1 MQKPTILEDFI
12 FHGFP
17 CATLIPALYFSLL
30 HSLAPS
36 LQRQSGGDRSIDSED
51 NQMAISGSLSMTR
64 RCFFAEAGLAV
75 AVPVGWQALADGRT
89 DLKSVPQVPSQTG
102 GGCEIGL
109 LSPIPH
115 NLPEDALLSDG
126 NAKTYLLVFHT
137 GQEVMDGLLA
147 FARKHDLVAGHLT
160 GIGAI
165 SHAVIGY
172 FDPRKKAYLR
182 TQEKEQAEVLS
193 LTGNLALYNK
203 EPFFHVHVAL
213 GLRDGS
219 ARGGHLFA
227 ATVRPTVE
235 LALTASPRPVQRKI
249 DPETGLPLLAPPH

>member
-1 MQKPTILEDFI
+1 
-12 FHGFP
+12 
-17 CATLIPALYFSLL
+17 
-30 HSLAPS
+30 
-36 LQRQSGGDRSIDSED
+36 
-51 NQMAISGSLSMTR
+51 MAISGKLSTR

-75 AVPVGWQALADGRT
+75 AAPVGWQALGDSLDQRASSPPRQGP
-89 DLKSVPQVPSQTG
+89 KS
-102 GGCEIGL
+102 EIAREV
-109 LSPIPH
+109 
-115 NLPEDALLSDG
+115 NLPEAALLNDG
-126 NAKTYLLVFHT
+126 EAKTYLLVFHT
-137 GQEVMDGLLA
+137 GQEVVDGLLA
-147 FARKHDLVAGHLT
+147 FAQKHTLVAGHLT

-172 FDPRKKAYLR
+172 FDPQKKAYLR

-193 LTGNLALYNK
+193 LTGNLALYNN

-227 ATVRPTVE
+227 ATVCPTVE
-235 LALTASPRPVQRKI
+235 LVLTASSRPVRRTI